1 MPLLDWLALVFGVLG
16 VVLTIR
22 QNILCW
28 PVSLVG
34 VIISLVAFYQ
44 QRLFGD
50 AALQI
55 IYFIYGLFGWHQW
68 YSADKSSFKISSIPP
83 KLLALLLAFSL
94 ILFFGIYYLLVAI
107 KGDNVFA
114 DAILT
119 TLSLTTTYMMIK
131 KWIENWLFW
140 VVIDLAYV
148 GLYLSKEMFLF
159 SVLYFVFS
167 VVALAGFYEWRKE
180 LKK

>member
-1 MPLLDWLALVFGVLG
+1 MALLDWLAFVFGVLG

-28 PVSLVG
+28 PVSLIG
-34 VIISLVAFYQ
+34 VITSLVAFYQ

-55 IYFIYGLFGWHQW
+55 IYFIYGLFGWYQW

-83 KLLALLLAFSL
+83 KFLAFLLMFSL

-107 KGDNVFA
+107 KGDKVLA

-148 GLYLSKEMFLF
+148 GLYISKEMYLF
-159 SVLYFVFS
+159 SVLYLVFS
-167 VVALAGFYEWRKE
+167 VVALAGFFEWRKE